1 MTTSSS
7 ISRTERHK
15 VTSKSSKLFQSNF
28 HLDEKQYAPMVIIDG
43 ETTCGAWCDTKDE
56 AKARLCHLEIALDY
70 FAYDTKEA
78 IGTGREG
85 MRIQAERAA
94 NMERWY
100 QESGRTNS
108 IFTGLAKEHVEIS
121 DNNSK

>member
-1 MTTSSS
+1 
-7 ISRTERHK
+7 
-15 VTSKSSKLFQSNF
+15 
-28 HLDEKQYAPMVIIDG
+28 MVIIEG
-43 ETTCGAWCDTKDE
+43 EPTFGAWCDTKEE

-70 FAYDTKEA
+70 FSYETKESL
-78 IGTGREG
+78 GTGREG
-85 MRIQAERAA
+85 MKIQAERAA

-121 DNNSK
+121 DNNSE

>member
-1 MTTSSS
+1 MTTSSNTTK
-7 ISRTERHK
+7 REK
-15 VTSKSSKLFQSNF
+15 VTLKKSEIYPSNF
-28 HLDEKQYAPMVIIDG
+28 HLEEKQYAPMVVIDG
-43 ETTCGAWCDTKDE
+43 DTTFGAWCDTKEE

-70 FAYDTKEA
+70 FSYETKESL
-78 IGTGREG
+78 GTGREG
-85 MRIQAERAA
+85 MKIQAERAA

-121 DNNSK
+121 DNNSE

>member
-15 VTSKSSKLFQSNF
+15 VTSKSSQLMASNY
-28 HLDEKQYAPMVIIDG
+28 HLEEKQYAPMVVIDG
-43 ETTCGAWCDTKDE
+43 ETTFGAWCDTKDE

-70 FAYDTKEA
+70 FSYTSRELEGK
-78 IGTGREG
+78 GREG
-85 MRIQAERAA
+85 QKIQAERAA

-121 DNNSK
+121 DNNSE

>member
-1 MTTSSS
+1 
-7 ISRTERHK
+7 
-15 VTSKSSKLFQSNF
+15 
-28 HLDEKQYAPMVIIDG
+28 MVIIDG
-43 ETTCGAWCDTKDE
+43 ETTCGAWCDTQEE

-70 FAYDTKEA
+70 FAYETKEA
-78 IGTGREG
+78 LGTGREG

>member
-15 VTSKSSKLFQSNF
+15 ITSKSSQLMSSNY
-28 HLDEKQYAPMVIIDG
+28 HLEKKQYAPMVIIDG
-43 ETTCGAWCDTKDE
+43 ETTFGAWCDTQDE

-70 FAYDTKEA
+70 FSYPTKESE
-78 IGTGREG
+78 GVGREG
-85 MRIQAERAA
+85 ARIQAERAA
-94 NMERWY
+94 NMEKWY

-121 DNNSK
+121 NNNPE

>member
-7 ISRTERHK
+7 ISRTERRK
-15 VTSKSSKLFQSNF
+15 VTSKSSSLFPSNF
-28 HLDEKQYAPMVIIDG
+28 HLQERQYAPMVVIDG
-43 ETTCGAWCDTKDE
+43 ESTFGAWCDTKEE

-70 FAYDTKEA
+70 FAYETKESSS
-78 IGTGREG
+78 TGREG
-85 MRIQAERAA
+85 MKIQAERAA

-121 DNNSK
+121 DNNSE

>member
-7 ISRTERHK
+7 ISRTERRK
-15 VTSKSSKLFQSNF
+15 ITSKSSKLFPSNF
-28 HLDEKQYAPMVIIDG
+28 HLEDKQYAPMVIIDG
-43 ETTCGAWCDTKDE
+43 ETTFGAWCDTEDE

-70 FAYDTKEA
+70 FTYETKEA
-78 IGTGREG
+78 LSTGREG

-121 DNNSK
+121 DNNSE

>member
-1 MTTSSS
+1 MTTSSNTTK
-7 ISRTERHK
+7 REK
-15 VTSKSSKLFQSNF
+15 VTLKKSEVIPSNF
-28 HLDEKQYAPMVIIDG
+28 HLDEKHYAPMVVIGGD
-43 ETTCGAWCDTKDE
+43 TTFGAWCDTEEE

-70 FAYDTKEA
+70 FSYETKESL
-78 IGTGREG
+78 GTGREG
-85 MRIQAERAA
+85 MKIQAERAA

-121 DNNSK
+121 NNNPQ